1 MSGVR
6 ADAPM
11 ALADAQLD
19 QVTAGITKMVN
30 KASPKLI
37 TAGSAKGAT
46 SVARGDQR
54 RISEY

>member
-1 MSGVR
+1 
-6 ADAPM
+6 M